1 MKTMT
6 VEKAERQVVQCR
18 YETIDEVEETFEID
32 RLCKAARSAAGIDEV
47 QSRLAENSV
56 KIMIYSRSDNLTED
70 EKHEVKTLKS
80 ESEFLANKLKHLL
93 QNTFIEVK

>member
-1 MKTMT
+1 MT
-6 VEKAERQVVQCR
+6 VEQAETLLKHCQ
-18 YETIDEVEETFEID
+18 YETIAEVEETFEID
-32 RLCKAARSAAGIDEV
+32 RLCKAARDAAGINEV

-56 KIMIYSRSDNLTED
+56 KIMIYSRSNELTED